1 MPACRTP
8 RVFPLRPKRPRHS
21 YSLRWC
27 MKIAVSILGLDCP
40 GVVHLVSATLAAL
53 HCNIEEISQTILK
66 GQFAAIF
73 IADQPDGLAEDS
85 VHDALLKAIAE
96 RNMSLS
102 VIVRPLKEEAL
113 FHGEPSEPFVITID
127 GEDRPNIVASFTRIF
142 AEHKANI
149 ENMKALMPDPDNADQ
164 SGKASARRAIQV
176 FELALPVRLDRSAF
190 RRTLEDKA
198 RSMGLR
204 ISMQHRDIFEALH
217 RIEPM

>member
-1 MPACRTP
+1 
-8 RVFPLRPKRPRHS
+8 
-21 YSLRWC
+21 

-40 GVVHLVSATLAAL
+40 GVVHLVSSTLAGL
-53 HCNIEEISQTILK
+53 RCNIEEISQTILK

-73 IADQPDGLAEDS
+73 IADQPDDIPEGSAR
-85 VHDALLKAIAE
+85 DALLKAIAD

-113 FHGEPSEPFVITID
+113 FHGEPSEPFVITVD

-149 ENMKALMPDPDNADQ
+149 EHMKALMPDVENEDRID
-164 SGKASARRAIQV
+164 ASKPRRALQV
-176 FELALPVRLDRSAF
+176 FEIALPVRLDRSAF

-217 RIEPM
+217 RVEPI

>member
-1 MPACRTP
+1 
-8 RVFPLRPKRPRHS
+8 
-21 YSLRWC
+21 

-40 GVVHLVSATLAAL
+40 GVVHLVSSTLAGL
-53 HCNIEEISQTILK
+53 RCNIEEISQTILK

-73 IADQPDGLAEDS
+73 IADQPDDIPEGSAR
-85 VHDALLKAIAE
+85 DALLKAIAD

-113 FHGEPSEPFVITID
+113 FHGEPSEPFVITVD

-149 ENMKALMPDPDNADQ
+149 ENMKALMPDVENEDRID
-164 SGKASARRAIQV
+164 ASKPRRALQV
-176 FELALPVRLDRSAF
+176 FEIALPVRLDRSAF

-217 RIEPM
+217 RVEPI

>member
-1 MPACRTP
+1 
-8 RVFPLRPKRPRHS
+8 
-21 YSLRWC
+21 

-40 GVVHLVSATLAAL
+40 GVVHLVSSTLAGL
-53 HCNIEEISQTILK
+53 RCNIEEISQTILK

-73 IADQPDGLAEDS
+73 IADQPDDS
-85 VHDALLKAIAE
+85 PEGSARDALLKAIAD

-113 FHGEPSEPFVITID
+113 FHGEPSEPFVITVD

-149 ENMKALMPDPDNADQ
+149 ENMKALMPDVENEDRID
-164 SGKASARRAIQV
+164 ASKPRRALQV
-176 FELALPVRLDRSAF
+176 FEIALPVRLDRSAF

-217 RIEPM
+217 RVEPI

>member
-1 MPACRTP
+1 MN
-8 RVFPLRPKRPRHS
+8 
-21 YSLRWC
+21 
-27 MKIAVSILGLDCP
+27 IAVSILGLDCP
-40 GVVHLVSATLAAL
+40 GVVHLVSSTLAGL
-53 HCNIEEISQTILK
+53 RCNIEEISQTILK

-73 IADQPDGLAEDS
+73 IADQPDDIPEGSAR
-85 VHDALLKAIAE
+85 DALLKAIAD

-113 FHGEPSEPFVITID
+113 FHGEPSEPFVITVD

-149 ENMKALMPDPDNADQ
+149 ENMKALMPDVENEDRID
-164 SGKASARRAIQV
+164 ASKPRRALQV
-176 FELALPVRLDRSAF
+176 FEIALPVRLDRSAF

-217 RIEPM
+217 RVEPI